1 MSWCRFKVNCI
12 VTDDKDV
19 INFFLSGKTAEN
31 FFNASAHHLVYDKK
45 YVDPYT
51 VPPQMTEVLNKM
63 KIFQLRFGAYK
74 SAINRCDIFVTNVF
88 DEGIKQS
95 SEIQSEQFGARSS
108 TTLTTITIEDSSIV
122 QADTLTPIT
131 PPDSTP
137 PSQQQED
144 SYRLKAKK
152 SLDFTD
158 PHSEKM

>member
-1 MSWCRFKVNCI
+1 
-12 VTDDKDV
+12 
-19 INFFLSGKTAEN
+19 
-31 FFNASAHHLVYDKK
+31 
-45 YVDPYT
+45 
-51 VPPQMTEVLNKM
+51 MTQVLNKM

-95 SEIQSEQFGARSS
+95 SEIQSKQFGVGSS
-108 TTLTTITIEDSSIV
+108 TTPTTITIEDSSIV
-122 QADTLTPIT
+122 QADTLTPLT
-131 PPDSTP
+131 PPDCTP
-137 PSQQQED
+137 PSQHQED